1 MKGLITKVGQTNLGK
16 NMNDKNS
23 IMRNSGQIMGK
34 LQNMIDPK
42 MMAQLGVAG
51 NIMNMMTE
59 MASNPDMAEIIGAMG
74 GNIEG
79 IAKKKVIKEKN
90 DRMQWSF

>member
-1 MKGLITKVGQTNLGK
+1 
-16 NMNDKNS
+16 
-23 IMRNSGQIMGK
+23 
-34 LQNMIDPK
+34 MIDPK